1 VLYPLF
7 GIIFLPEFAAFA
19 MAMSSVSVVTNS
31 LLMKNYVPP
40 IKKGGDGMRIELE
53 LFGLS
58 CGHCVMRVRKVLE
71 KSGAKVVEITM
82 DRAVIEADGDVERFV
97 KAVEDAG
104 YRARVKG

>member
-1 VLYPLF
+1 
-7 GIIFLPEFAAFA
+7 
-19 MAMSSVSVVTNS
+19 
-31 LLMKNYVPP
+31 
-40 IKKGGDGMRIELE
+40 MRIELE

-71 KSGAKVVEITM
+71 ESGAKVVEITM

-104 YRARVKG
+104 YKARVKS